1 MEKTTGKSIRIYLK
15 DGTVSGIKI
24 AEVVNQTIQATACP
38 RSKVAE
44 LLSEEDIQMPG
55 VYFLFGYEEETNF
68 PKVYIGESEQIAKRI
83 EEHVRSKDFWNELVI
98 FNAKDE
104 NLGKS
109 QVKYLESRCQQIAA
123 GNHIYRMDN
132 QNQSQ
137 LSQLPRAERDAMEE
151 YLYYMKLLLGVLGY
165 RLLEDVSR
173 MPHIFYHGDPN
184 SDSPKAEEPET
195 TYNQYLVR
203 ESEELSVQRLYLN
216 LSAGLTAEAY
226 IDGDGIV
233 VLKGSEAALQTHTG
247 LSAGYANL
255 RQQLIGNGVLAL
267 EGERYVFQSNYLFY
281 TPSPAASVIAG
292 YNLNGRQYWKN
303 KSGQSLRVMEEEMF
317 R

>member
-1 MEKTTGKSIRIYLK
+1 MSLGKSIRIYLK

-44 LLSEEDIQMPG
+44 LLSEENIQMPG

-68 PKVYIGESEQIAKRI
+68 PKVYIGESEQIARRI

-98 FNAKDE
+98 FSAKDE
-104 NLGKS
+104 NMGKS
-109 QVKYLESRCQQIAA
+109 QVKYLECRCQQIAS
-123 GNHIYRMDN
+123 GNHIYRLDN

-151 YLYYMKLLLGVLGY
+151 YLGYMKLLLGVLGY

-173 MPHIFYHGDPN
+173 MPHFCYH
-184 SDSPKAEEPET
+184 SDSGSDLSKAEEPAA
-195 TYNQYLVR
+195 TYNKYLVR

-216 LSAGLTAEAY
+216 LAAGLSAEAY

-233 VLKGSEAALQTHTG
+233 VLKGSEAALHTQAG
-247 LSAGYANL
+247 LSTGYANL

-267 EGERYVFQSNYLFY
+267 EGEKYVFQSNYLFY

>member
-1 MEKTTGKSIRIYLK
+1 MTLGKSIRIYLK
-15 DGTVSGIKI
+15 DGTVSGIKT
-24 AEVVNQTIQATACP
+24 AEVVNQTIQALACP

-55 VYFLFGYEEETNF
+55 IYFLFGYEEETNY
-68 PKVYIGESEQIAKRI
+68 PKVYIGESEQIARRI

-104 NLGKS
+104 NLVKS
-109 QVKYLESRCQQIAA
+109 HVKYLESRCIQIAS
-123 GNHIYRMDN
+123 GNHIYRLDN
-132 QNQSQ
+132 QQQSQ
-137 LSQLPRAERDAMEE
+137 LSRLPRAERDAMEE

-165 RLLEDVSR
+165 RLLEDVSQAPR
-173 MPHIFYHGDPN
+173 PFHGRAGEGP
-184 SDSPKAEEPET
+184 SVQEPEAS
-195 TYNQYLVR
+195 YNQYLVR
-203 ESEELSVQRLYLN
+203 EAEELSVQRLYLN
-216 LSAGLTAEAY
+216 IGGLNAEAY
-226 IDGDGIV
+226 IDGEGIV
-233 VLKGSEAALQTHTG
+233 VLKGSEAALHTHTG

-255 RQQLIGNGVLAL
+255 RQQLIGNGVLVP